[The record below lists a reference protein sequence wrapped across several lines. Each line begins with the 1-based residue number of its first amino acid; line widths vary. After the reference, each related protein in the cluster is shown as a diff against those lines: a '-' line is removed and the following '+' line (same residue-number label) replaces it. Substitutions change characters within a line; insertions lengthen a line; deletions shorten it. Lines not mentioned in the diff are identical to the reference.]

1 MSGKVDDITSLRLYL
16 QRAEVAESAV
26 QCFIT
31 NNKAN
36 IQGLVLAGSADFK
49 SELNTSD
56 MFDPRLQEKV
66 IKVVD
71 CSYGGENGFNQAI
84 DLAADALSDVKFV
97 QEKKLLEKYFT
108 NISTD
113 TGKVAYGL
121 SDTLKALESGAVESL
136 IVFENLD
143 ITRWTLQPSDTSSAQ
158 VVHHT
163 AKGQELDRS
172 NFMDKITGQEMEVVD
187 QKPLAEWLAESY
199 QNFGAA
205 LYFVSDRSSEGN
217 QFVRGFGGIGAILRY
232 ALNIEQLA
240 DPDSDDDDE
249 FFDD

>member
-1 MSGKVDDITSLRLYL
+1 M
-16 QRAEVAESAV
+16 
-26 QCFIT
+26 QCFIS

-36 IQGLVLAGSADFK
+36 VQGLVLAGSADFK
-49 SELNTSD
+49 SELNASD
-56 MFDPRLQEKV
+56 MFDHRLQEKV

-97 QEKKLLEKYFT
+97 QEKKLLDKYFT

-113 TGKVAYGL
+113 TGKIAYGL

-136 IVFENLD
+136 IIFENLD
-143 ITRWTLQPSDTSSAQ
+143 ITRWWLQPSEPSSSH

-163 AKGQELDRS
+163 LKGQEDDRT
-172 NFMDKITGQEMEVVD
+172 NFMDKSTGQEMEVID
-187 QKPLAEWLAESY
+187 HKPLAEWLAENY

-217 QFVRGFGGIGAILRY
+217 QFVRGFGGMGAILRY
-232 ALNIEQLA
+232 ALNLEQLA
-240 DPDSDDDDE
+240 DPDEDDDE
-249 FFDD
+249 YFDD